1 MSRLLNRFSL
11 LTVAAIV
18 CLASSATAGT
28 ILDGVDDGRYL
39 ALGNSSLY
47 DSVGQFTGSTFSAS
61 GVLIASNWV
70 LTAGHVV
77 SDTTSLTFNIGGG
90 TYIGKSWISHPKW
103 GGDVLKGYDIG
114 LVQLTD
120 DVTGIMPAERYEGN
134 DELDKVGTSVGFG
147 RTGTGLTGDVVY
159 DGKKRAGQNDIDVW
173 LRTPGRTPR
182 VFMSDFDNPAGT
194 ENAWGRSSSTPLDLE
209 YLIAP
214 GDSGGGV
221 FANFGGSELLI
232 GIHSFGAAYDGTIDS
247 DYGDISG
254 HTRVSVFNKWIDQI
268 LRGTDDGG
276 GGNGGGKPGN
286 GGGGGGG
293 NGNGKGG
300 GKPTSEFVVSLAGL
314 ASVPVPEPSTLA
326 MLTLCGLCLVGR
338 WWRKRQA

>member
-28 ILDGVDDGRYL
+28 IRDDGFDSDYL

-47 DSVGQFTGSTFSAS
+47 DSVGQFTGSTNAFNFSAS

-77 SDTTSLTFNIGGG
+77 SDSTSLSFDIGGK
-90 TYIGKSWISHPKW
+90 TYDGESWISHPKW
-103 GGDVLKGYDIG
+103 DGNLGKGYDIG
-114 LVQLTD
+114 LVQLTEN
-120 DVTGIMPAERYEGN
+120 VPGEIEPAERYTGN
-134 DELDKVGTSVGFG
+134 GELGLEATSVGFG
-147 RTGTGLTGDVVY
+147 KTGTGLTGDTLSS
-159 DGKKRAGQNDIDVW
+159 GTKRAGENVVDVW

-182 VFMSDFDNPAGT
+182 VFMSDFDSPNDPA
-194 ENAWGRSSSTPLDLE
+194 ESHWGSDEPLDLE

-221 FANFGGSELLI
+221 FANIGGSELLI
-232 GIHSFGAAYDGTIDS
+232 GIHSFGASYDGLIDS

-254 HTRVSVFNKWIDQI
+254 HTRVSAFNKWIDQI
-268 LRGTDDGG
+268 LGGTDDGG
-276 GGNGGGKPGN
+276 GGNGGGK
-286 GGGGGGG
+286 
-293 NGNGKGG
+293 GNGK
-300 GKPTSEFVVSLAGL
+300 KPRSEFAVDLNGL
-314 ASVPVPEPSTLA
+314 ASAPVPEPSTMA
-326 MLTLCGLCLVGR
+326 MLTLCGLCLFGR